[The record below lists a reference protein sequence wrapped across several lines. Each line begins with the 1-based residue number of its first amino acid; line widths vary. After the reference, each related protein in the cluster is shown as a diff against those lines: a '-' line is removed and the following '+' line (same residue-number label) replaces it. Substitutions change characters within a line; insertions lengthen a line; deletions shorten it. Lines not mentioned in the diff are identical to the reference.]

1 MASRPS
7 RRRRRKRKLH
17 QHDDCTRRPGLE
29 TPDHVAMFSEPA
41 SALYWPPHAA
51 RYNMDALLFSS
62 SAWLR
67 TACIVS
73 ALFWVAF
80 RAYQV
85 LTQPVEKLVQVLG
98 LEVPVAPLVSLAGIK
113 ADGVLLHWKPPDQR
127 TSILKYVIR
136 INGIDIGDISP
147 QESSITIENLQPDR
161 HYTIRIVTLNS
172 SSFQAPSVPIRL
184 RTLPAESD
192 EFYGPRP
199 PKDAQPGTDNDYT
212 PTPVIRPNKSLAD
225 VVTSVAAPPMT
236 REHSNSTSRMRR
248 PDVGRRSSPA
258 SQDQGRTP
266 QEPEGPD
273 SIRQLTEKLDGLRRD
288 LDDMERQIQDE
299 DQEFVTQKAIL
310 ADKRDEK
317 KAALKEKEDASRD
330 LRKEVA
336 SLERQNAAAQTK
348 RAQQEK
354 VLRQKEAER
363 KKLKDDVAKW
373 TRESG
378 ELRETAEKIKKEQAE
393 YESASEKRI
402 QELKD
407 KYADETQANKVLED
421 AIREKGIHIKA
432 LEEERKKLE
441 EGQEGGEAPDGPD
454 NAEKEED
461 NRWRMTLGLLQQQ
474 YAQAWS
480 LYAEAERAHHDA
492 TNRLTYMQ
500 QRRLSQPQLFSGPP
514 VPEMGPVRRN
524 SQRARPLSMREGLL
538 SSATGGF
545 VHTSSA
551 PFNSIPTTS
560 SPSFANPTPYFNP
573 VNGMALPPRTYSTS
587 FSQADFESLTGGAP
601 MSPTAGALL
610 PAGLFGDDL
619 GLTEDEDDD
628 PGPPQAPSLDPSPNM
643 RNVLPG
649 LGAPGTMHPTQN
661 SSSPASPQSQSP
673 SAFASPR
680 ESASELHTYPSNDNV
695 DSDKR
700 SIHSS
705 SSSFQINPQASRFG
719 GLFGLNRARGKT
731 FSDEGPALG
740 SLKPSQSQ
748 SLPRQEH
755 GLDGLGSSRRRGS
768 HSEGAWYDS
777 FIRTKTQ
784 PVESSS
790 SPKHV
795 ATRKRP
801 FNMFGSAKG
810 DDPWL
815 RSMLGMQQ
823 RPSSP
828 RQGST
833 NSGEGMA
840 LPRPSTESQTRF
852 GWNVDA
858 FGARASPLGVDWS
871 VNNTNTT
878 SWSRLGSRRPSMQ
891 HSSSAN
897 LIKDDMMHDDVL
909 DFPSNTRSPTQAPI
923 GTRPQSSASHMPAQP
938 STSSLPPIP
947 PTPPKQLNPAAAS
960 FSMFQLG
967 KKTEEDKARRAAEKE
982 AKKTEKAE
990 KKEEKEKKAKDKT
1003 SRKDKHTPSEAGD
1016 SREATSP
1023 HWDSR
1028 MSRDTPSISTADA
1041 SETSPRESLERSVS
1055 HTASDAAGSIGKE
1068 SFMQKLTRK
1077 GSTNQFLTFGKKS
1090 ALFSKSK
1097 AGDVPGTPDEV
1108 EEEGSNGFFGLG
1120 KSSESVGN
1128 SPSIGTSKDKASVW
1142 GSIKRMGKKDKTP
1155 SLHES
1160 IASEATGD
1168 EEDVAESSRTVTFFP
1183 GFCAEPHAKRG
1194 MHLARPARLHLD
1206 AREGPTCRQRA
1217 SVPPH
1222 TMASPAAENMP
1233 NGISTPPATNNAPT
1247 LSPPTQPQPAS
1258 QQPSQPSNG
1267 SNAPANN
1274 GPTTTTTASAT
1285 TSMNAAFPP
1294 TSLQD
1299 NGTSKRPRDARLIH
1313 LVLAN
1318 MGVHAYTERV
1328 PLQLLDFAY
1337 RYTSSIL
1344 SDALSYEPPLPT
1356 TSGSKKRGGGGGANA
1371 EASDDGISLNALRT
1385 AVGARA
1391 ASTFQSS
1398 LGKEFMSEVALERN
1412 RIALPRVEREFGVR
1426 LPPERYCFTGVG
1438 WGVKGAWEEE
1448 VEEEGGEDADADVDM
1463 EDDGAGAGPGASA
1476 AGFGGP
1482 VGGVNGGAGAGATA
1496 DDTAMGGMDEDEEQD
1511 DDEFEE
1517 AMGLNQEAGA

>member
-1 MASRPS
+1 M
-7 RRRRRKRKLH
+7 L
-17 QHDDCTRRPGLE
+17 
-29 TPDHVAMFSEPA
+29 SEP
-41 SALYWPPHAA
+41 SSSLYWPPDVA
-51 RYNMDALLFSS
+51 RYDMEALLFSS
-62 SAWLR
+62 SGLLR

-127 TSILKYVIR
+127 TSVLKYVIR

-147 QESSITIENLQPDR
+147 QESSITIENLQPDH

-184 RTLPAESD
+184 RTLPANSD
-192 EFYGPRP
+192 DFYGPHP
-199 PKDAQPGTDNDYT
+199 PKDAPIASHDNDYT
-212 PTPVIRPNKSLAD
+212 PTPVIRPNKTLAD

-248 PDVGRRSSPA
+248 PDIGRKVSPA
-258 SQDQGRTP
+258 SQSQDQARSA
-266 QEPEGPD
+266 QEAEGPD
-273 SIRQLTEKLDGLRRD
+273 SIRQLTEKLDALRRE

-310 ADKRDEK
+310 VDKRDEK

-336 SLERQNAAAQTK
+336 SLERQNAAAQTR
-348 RAQQEK
+348 RAQQER

-373 TRESG
+373 TREAG
-378 ELRETAEKIKKEQAE
+378 ELRDTAEKIKKEQTE
-393 YESASEKRI
+393 YQSASEKRV
-402 QELKD
+402 QDLKD

-432 LEEERKKLE
+432 LEEERQRLE
-441 EGQEGGEAPDGPD
+441 EGQEGAEATDGPD

-480 LYAEAERAHHDA
+480 LYAEAERAHQDA
-492 TNRLTYMQ
+492 TGRLTYMQ

-538 SSATGGF
+538 SQGTGGF

-551 PFNSIPTTS
+551 PFNSIPTTA
-560 SPSFANPTPYFNP
+560 SPSFATATPYFNP
-573 VNGMALPPRTYSTS
+573 VNGMALPPRTYNTS

-628 PGPPQAPSLDPSPNM
+628 PGPPQAPSQDPSPNM

-649 LGAPGTMHPTQN
+649 LGAPGTMHPTHN
-661 SSSPASPQSQSP
+661 SSSPASPQSGSP
-673 SAFASPR
+673 SALASPR
-680 ESASELHTYPSNDNV
+680 DSAGELQFYPSNDNNM
-695 DSDKR
+695 DNDRR
-700 SIHSS
+700 SIHST

-755 GLDGLGSSRRRGS
+755 GIDAVGNTRRRGS
-768 HSEGAWYDS
+768 HSEGAWYDT

-784 PVESSS
+784 PVESLS

-801 FNMFGSAKG
+801 FNMFSSAKG
-810 DDPWL
+810 GEDPWL
-815 RSMLGMQQ
+815 RNILGMQ
-823 RPSSP
+823 RPTSP

-891 HSSSAN
+891 HTSSAN
-897 LIKDDMMHDDVL
+897 LINDDGHDDVL

-960 FSMFQLG
+960 FTMFQLG
-967 KKTEEDKARRAAEKE
+967 KKTEEDKAKRAAEKE
-982 AKKTEKAE
+982 ARKAEKAE
-990 KKEEKEKKAKDKT
+990 KKEEKEKRFKAEKAA
-1003 SRKDKHTPSEAGD
+1003 RKDKHTPSEAGD
-1016 SREATSP
+1016 ARDATSP
-1023 HWDSR
+1023 HTDSR
-1028 MSRDTPSISTADA
+1028 MSRDALSIISTADA
-1041 SETSPRESLERSVS
+1041 SEASPRESLERSVS

-1077 GSTNQFLTFGKKS
+1077 GSTNQFLTFGKKG
-1090 ALFSKSK
+1090 ALFSSKKSA
-1097 AGDVPGTPDEV
+1097 AGDVPGTPDEAEEV
-1108 EEEGSNGFFGLG
+1108 ESSGGFFGLG
-1120 KSSESVGN
+1120 KSTESVGN
-1128 SPSIGTSKDKASVW
+1128 SPSIGTPKDKASVW
-1142 GSIKRMGKKDKTP
+1142 GSIKKIGSRKDKTP

-1160 IASEATGD
+1160 IASEATG
-1168 EEDVAESSRTVTFFP
+1168 
-1183 GFCAEPHAKRG
+1183 
-1194 MHLARPARLHLD
+1194 
-1206 AREGPTCRQRA
+1206 
-1217 SVPPH
+1217 
-1222 TMASPAAENMP
+1222 
-1233 NGISTPPATNNAPT
+1233 
-1247 LSPPTQPQPAS
+1247 
-1258 QQPSQPSNG
+1258 
-1267 SNAPANN
+1267 
-1274 GPTTTTTASAT
+1274 
-1285 TSMNAAFPP
+1285 
-1294 TSLQD
+1294 
-1299 NGTSKRPRDARLIH
+1299 
-1313 LVLAN
+1313 
-1318 MGVHAYTERV
+1318 
-1328 PLQLLDFAY
+1328 
-1337 RYTSSIL
+1337 
-1344 SDALSYEPPLPT
+1344 
-1356 TSGSKKRGGGGGANA
+1356 
-1371 EASDDGISLNALRT
+1371 
-1385 AVGARA
+1385 
-1391 ASTFQSS
+1391 
-1398 LGKEFMSEVALERN
+1398 
-1412 RIALPRVEREFGVR
+1412 
-1426 LPPERYCFTGVG
+1426 
-1438 WGVKGAWEEE
+1438 
-1448 VEEEGGEDADADVDM
+1448 EGGD
-1463 EDDGAGAGPGASA
+1463 EDDRD
-1476 AGFGGP
+1476 GF
-1482 VGGVNGGAGAGATA
+1482 TE
-1496 DDTAMGGMDEDEEQD
+1496 GMR
-1511 DDEFEE
+1511 
-1517 AMGLNQEAGA
+1517 A